1 MAHVPPEQDES
12 QSPSTL
18 HQQQQQL
25 TPTHTTTETTHVAE
39 RRGLTNS
46 NDLHIT
52 IPQPP
57 ITTTT
62 ATPTAPLITNSP
74 TSFTHSDVANDPEKQ
89 QPQDRPSP
97 ARSLSRPLFEPLR
110 NRPQARQTFAEGM
123 NHGIQSLRRTV
134 FNRTHSTKNDSNED
148 EEAGLAATTTA
159 TSSANKAP
167 ARPVMPRSRPSMTQF
182 KMREQPAKM
191 IIPPPYG
198 QEKVQ
203 EAAKALAAGI
213 PDGIPH
219 GGASHLPPLTKVMTP
234 DSETSDDEPE
244 VRVHFEIHLQEDADS
259 EPICPLSEQ
268 NVNTL
273 ATELEL
279 TAEERSEVQA
289 IQNKEDLTAYFAKLP
304 RDYDVQIIVS
314 DGVPDLRFAQDDYV
328 MNGETIAV
336 VRRESISSIAKEK
349 RSGRR
354 KQRYR
359 RPTTDLT
366 LMPVEE
372 PKASWLELF
381 YDLLFVANLTEFTHS
396 HPITGHRA
404 LANYIGW
411 FIIMWWAWAGQ
422 TFWAARFDMDDL
434 FTKLCKLIEFCA
446 LITFGAFSSDHLD
459 RTSTGFIGS
468 YIVLKG
474 VLAIEYGNVLFW
486 AIRNRSKKSLTP
498 LLLQIGSNLLAMVV
512 WGLSILSHNT
522 TVRYIMWYSTI
533 VIEVAVLV
541 SFGRRTSVTFAGSH
555 LPERFALFTII
566 VLGENIIGLIGLSA
580 GASTWTAGLDLFMVL
595 FVLMTIILYALWWL
609 YFDDFSEDIF
619 HKTTT
624 LSQLWAYLHLPLHI
638 CLVLV
643 GTGALDLIR
652 LYKLEHHINEITT
665 EAAHMI
671 KGNFDPLTASALS
684 ALSFTTPTLASGF
697 EVPIER
703 KSAAASGAAALS
715 GRDTDYDLTK
725 QYFLVVC
732 SLVFLCNSL
741 LKWINLRSYDKFQKI
756 VYLSRFLNAIFI
768 LCLLAVPLDKMTPFA
783 LLGSMAFFC
792 ILQVAVDLA
801 VIYFGAYGFVD
812 DLGAWAR
819 SARSSID
826 LGSFLPSPLAGRSRA
841 NSRVQSRVGSTVN
854 LGLPPIPS
862 VGHNHKGATTKH
874 HFQRSNSGASSLAIT
889 IPFGPGSP
897 PHSPNRDHHYH
908 HNHSHNQQF
917 QQYQNQI
924 SLQQQSPTLSQQQQ
938 QALYNMH
945 VNANSLG
952 ASGAYG
958 NLVQALAEI
967 KRREH
972 LNHPAAGPNGVS
984 HPYRQISLSAGGFE
998 HGSGTIQPIPRRSIG
1013 DGRMY
1018 IQQNSVSLKRPGT
1031 NGGTPRSSIM
1041 STPQHGQ
1048 GSSLDSTTTL
1058 ASKNASPNGNGSTPT
1073 LNRGGSASRNG
1084 DSTPTSATAT
1094 ATATATGT
1102 STAGTGRNA
1111 LGLVNLFK
1119 PPTHSGD
1126 STPSSSS
1133 ST

>member
-18 HQQQQQL
+18 HQQQQQP
-25 TPTHTTTETTHVAE
+25 TPTHTTTETTHLAE
-39 RRGLTNS
+39 RNLTNNS
-46 NDLHIT
+46 DLHIT

-62 ATPTAPLITNSP
+62 VTPTTPLITHSP
-74 TSFTHSDVANDPEKQ
+74 TSFAHSNVATDPEKQ
-89 QPQDRPSP
+89 QEDRPTP
-97 ARSLSRPLFEPLR
+97 ARSMSRPLFEPLR

-134 FNRTHSTKNDSNED
+134 FNRTHSTKHDSNDD
-148 EEAGLAATTTA
+148 EEAGSAATATA
-159 TSSANKAP
+159 TTSSTNKAP

-219 GGASHLPPLTKVMTP
+219 GGGSHLPPLTKVMSP

-279 TAEERSEVQA
+279 TARERSEVQA

-314 DGVPDLRFAQDDYV
+314 DGVPDSPEVRFAQDDYV

-336 VRRESISSIAKEK
+336 VRRESISSIVKEK

-366 LMPVEE
+366 MMPVEE

-396 HPITGHRA
+396 HPITGHYA
-404 LANYIGW
+404 LAHYIGW

-434 FTKLCKLIEFCA
+434 FTKVCKLIEFCA

-498 LLLQIGSNLLAMVV
+498 LLLQIGSNLLAMIV

-522 TVRYIMWYSTI
+522 TVRYIMWYLTI

-566 VLGENIIGLIGLSA
+566 VLGENIIGLVGLSA

-624 LSQLWAYLHLPLHI
+624 LSQLWAYLHLPLHV

-643 GTGALDLIR
+643 GTGSLDLIR
-652 LYKLEHHINEITT
+652 LYKLEHHINEIST
-665 EAAHMI
+665 EAAHMTN
-671 KGNFDPLTASALS
+671 GNFDPLTASAMS
-684 ALSFTTPTLASGF
+684 ALSFMTPKLASGF

-715 GRDTDYDLTK
+715 GRETDYDLTK

-768 LCLLAVPLDKMTPFA
+768 LCLLAVPLEKMTPFA

-792 ILQVAVDLA
+792 VFQVAVDLA

-812 DLGAWAR
+812 DLEAWAR

-841 NSRVQSRVGSTVN
+841 NSRVQSRAGSTVN
-854 LGLPPIPS
+854 LGLPSIPS
-862 VGHNHKGATTKH
+862 VGHNHKGGTTKH
-874 HFQRSNSGASSLAIT
+874 HRHRSNSSASSLAIT

-897 PHSPNRDHHYH
+897 HNPNRDHN
-908 HNHSHNQQF
+908 HNHSHSQQF

-972 LNHPAAGPNGVS
+972 LSHPSAGPNGIS
-984 HPYRQISLSAGGFE
+984 HPYRQISLSAGGAE
-998 HGSGTIQPIPRRSIG
+998 HGSGTTQPIPRRSIG
-1013 DGRMY
+1013 DSRMY
-1018 IQQNSVSLKRPGT
+1018 IQQNSISLKRPGP
-1031 NGGTPRSSIM
+1031 NGTPRSSIM

-1058 ASKNASPNGNGSTPT
+1058 ASKNTSHNGSGSTPT
-1073 LNRGGSASRNG
+1073 LNRGGSAGHNG
-1084 DSTPTSATAT
+1084 DLTPNV
-1094 ATATATGT
+1094 ATATATGP
-1102 STAGTGRNA
+1102 SAVGPGRNA
-1111 LGLVNLFK
+1111 LGLVSLFK
-1119 PPTHSGD
+1119 PPSHSGN

-1133 ST
+1133 SST

>member
-12 QSPSTL
+12 QPSPAL
-18 HQQQQQL
+18 QQS
-25 TPTHTTTETTHVAE
+25 PNTHLAE
-39 RRGLTNS
+39 RRGLANAT
-46 NDLHIT
+46 DLHIT
-52 IPQPP
+52 IPQPQA
-57 ITTTT
+57 TT
-62 ATPTAPLITNSP
+62 AEAPPVIINSP
-74 TSFTHSDVANDPEKQ
+74 ASFTLSDAAPDHTQPEG
-89 QPQDRPSP
+89 RPTPS
-97 ARSLSRPLFEPLR
+97 RSMSRPLFEPLR
-110 NRPQARQTFAEGM
+110 NRPIARQTFAEGM
-123 NHGIQSLRRTV
+123 NQGIQSLRRTV
-134 FNRTHSTKNDSNED
+134 FQRTHSTKDDSNED
-148 EEAGLAATTTA
+148 NEEKGLAVGSDSAAA
-159 TSSANKAP
+159 TSTSVNKAL

-203 EAAKALAAGI
+203 EAAMALAAGI

-219 GGASHLPPLTKVMTP
+219 AGGAPLTKVMSA
-234 DSETSDDEPE
+234 DSEISDDELE

-273 ATELEL
+273 ANELEL
-279 TAEERSEVQA
+279 TTQERSDVQA

-304 RDYDVQIIVS
+304 RDYDVQIIVN
-314 DGVPDLRFAQDDYV
+314 DGMPESPGVTFAQDDYIL
-328 MNGETIAV
+328 NGETITV
-336 VRRESISSIAKEK
+336 VRRESISSIVKEK

-359 RPTTDLT
+359 RPTTDLSM
-366 LMPVEE
+366 MPIEE

-396 HPITGHRA
+396 HPITGRPA
-404 LANYIGW
+404 LAHYIGW

-434 FTKLCKLIEFCA
+434 FTKVCKLVEFCA
-446 LITFGAFSSDHLD
+446 LISFGAFSSDHLD
-459 RTSTGFIGS
+459 RTSTGFVGS

-474 VLAIEYGNVLFW
+474 ILAIEYGNVLFW

-512 WGLSILSHNT
+512 WGLSLLSHDM
-522 TVRYIMWYSTI
+522 TVRYTMWYSTI
-533 VIEVAVLV
+533 IIEVAVLV

-595 FVLMTIILYALWWL
+595 FVLVTIILYGLWWL

-624 LSQLWAYLHLPLHI
+624 LSQLWAYLHLPLHV
-638 CLVLV
+638 CLALV

-652 LYKLEHHINEITT
+652 LYKLEHHIQEITT
-665 EAAHMI
+665 ESAHML
-671 KGNFDPLTASALS
+671 GSEVLTSSALS
-684 ALSFTTPTLASGF
+684 SLSFTNSVSLASGF

-703 KSAAASGAAALS
+703 KSAAATSGSGALS

-756 VYLSRFLNAIFI
+756 VYLSRFLNAVFI
-768 LCLLAVPLDKMTPFA
+768 LCLLAVPLEMMTPFA

-792 ILQVAVDLA
+792 VLQVAVDLA

-812 DLGAWAR
+812 DLEAWAR

-841 NSRVQSRVGSTVN
+841 NSRVQSRAGSTVN
-854 LGLPPIPS
+854 LGLPPISNIPISNYHNKSTTHNQHRRRSSSAS
-862 VGHNHKGATTKH
+862 V
-874 HFQRSNSGASSLAIT
+874 T

-897 PHSPNRDHHYH
+897 HGGSFPYSPNHQQN
-908 HNHSHNQQF
+908 HNHKHDQQF
-917 QQYQNQI
+917 QQYQNQL

-972 LNHPAAGPNGVS
+972 MSHPAPGPNGIA
-984 HPYRQISLSAGGFE
+984 HPYRQISLSAAELGGAA
-998 HGSGTIQPIPRRSIG
+998 PIPRRSMG
-1013 DGRMY
+1013 DSRMY
-1018 IQQNSVSLKRPGT
+1018 IQQNSVSLKRPGASGAT
-1031 NGGTPRSSIM
+1031 SKSSFLT
-1041 STPQHGQ
+1041 TPQHGQ
-1048 GSSLDSTTTL
+1048 GSSLGSTKTL
-1058 ASKNASPNGNGSTPT
+1058 ASSRHTESSSVQLGGSTPS
-1073 LNRGGSASRNG
+1073 LVRGGSVEGRSSPT
-1084 DSTPTSATAT
+1084 STP
-1094 ATATATGT
+1094 
-1102 STAGTGRNA
+1102 GRNA

-1119 PPTHSGD
+1119 PPSQSNHSPV
-1126 STPSSSS
+1126 SSSSSS

>member
-1 MAHVPPEQDES
+1 MDV
-12 QSPSTL
+12 
-18 HQQQQQL
+18 
-25 TPTHTTTETTHVAE
+25 ET
-39 RRGLTNS
+39 GS
-46 NDLHIT
+46 
-52 IPQPP
+52 
-57 ITTTT
+57 
-62 ATPTAPLITNSP
+62 
-74 TSFTHSDVANDPEKQ
+74 
-89 QPQDRPSP
+89 
-97 ARSLSRPLFEPLR
+97 
-110 NRPQARQTFAEGM
+110 
-123 NHGIQSLRRTV
+123 
-134 FNRTHSTKNDSNED
+134 
-148 EEAGLAATTTA
+148 AATA
-159 TSSANKAP
+159 AASSANKTP

-219 GGASHLPPLTKVMTP
+219 GGGSHLPPLTKAMSP

-279 TAEERSEVQA
+279 TAHERSEVQT
-289 IQNKEDLTAYFAKLP
+289 IQNKEDLTAYFANLP
-304 RDYDVQIIVS
+304 RNYDVQIVVC
-314 DGVPDLRFAQDDYV
+314 DGIPDSPEVRFAQDDYV

-336 VRRESISSIAKEK
+336 VRRESISSIVKEK

-359 RPTTDLT
+359 RPTTDLSM
-366 LMPVEE
+366 MPIEE

-396 HPITGHRA
+396 HPITGHLA
-404 LANYIGW
+404 LMHYIGW

-434 FTKLCKLIEFCA
+434 FTKVCKLVEFCA
-446 LITFGAFSSDHLD
+446 LITFGAFSSDHLN

-474 VLAIEYGNVLFW
+474 VLVIEYGNVLFW
-486 AIRNRSKKSLTP
+486 AVRNRSKKSLTP
-498 LLLQIGSNLLAMVV
+498 LLLQIGSNLLAMIV

-522 TVRYIMWYSTI
+522 TVRYIMWYFTI
-533 VIEVAVLV
+533 IIEVAVLI

-580 GASTWTAGLDLFMVL
+580 GASTWTAGLDLFMIL

-624 LSQLWAYLHLPLHI
+624 LSQLWAYLHLPLHV

-652 LYKLEHHINEITT
+652 LYKLEHHIQEITT
-665 EAAHMI
+665 EAAHMTN
-671 KGNFDPLTASALS
+671 GNIDPLIVSALS
-684 ALSFTTPTLASGF
+684 ALSFTPLTLASGF

-703 KSAAASGAAALS
+703 KSAGASGSAAALS

-768 LCLLAVPLDKMTPFA
+768 LCLLAVPLEKMTPFA

-792 ILQVAVDLA
+792 VLQVAVDLA

-812 DLGAWAR
+812 DLEAWAR

-841 NSRVQSRVGSTVN
+841 NSRVHSRVGSTVN
-854 LGLPPIPS
+854 LGLSPTVNTPS
-862 VGHNHKGATTKH
+862 VGYNHKGTTTKH
-874 HFQRSNSGASSLAIT
+874 HRQRSDSSASSFAIT
-889 IPFGPGSP
+889 VPFGPGLP
-897 PHSPNRDHHYH
+897 HGGGGAFPHSPNRD
-908 HNHSHNQQF
+908 HSHNQQF
-917 QQYQNQI
+917 QQYQNQL

-972 LNHPAAGPNGVS
+972 LSHPSTGVS
-984 HPYRQISLSAGGFE
+984 HPYRQISLSAAGAE
-998 HGSGTIQPIPRRSIG
+998 HGSVTTQPIPRRSVG

-1018 IQQNSVSLKRPGT
+1018 IQQNSVSLKRPGI
-1031 NGGTPRSSIM
+1031 NGTPRASM
-1041 STPQHGQ
+1041 LNTPQHGQ

-1058 ASKNASPNGNGSTPT
+1058 ASKNTTGSSPQPGSTPPLDRGGIADCNGDVT
-1073 LNRGGSASRNG
+1073 LNSMASA
-1084 DSTPTSATAT
+1084 P
-1094 ATATATGT
+1094 
-1102 STAGTGRNA
+1102 GRNT

-1119 PPTHSGD
+1119 PPSNSGD
-1126 STPSSSS
+1126 STPSSSFS
-1133 ST
+1133 SA

>member
-18 HQQQQQL
+18 HQQQQHL
-25 TPTHTTTETTHVAE
+25 THTPNTTHLAE
-39 RRGLTNS
+39 RRGLTNA

-52 IPQPP
+52 IPQSPTSAT
-57 ITTTT
+57 TTTT
-62 ATPTAPLITNSP
+62 AVPLITNSP
-74 TSFTHSDVANDPEKQ
+74 TSFIHSDVGTDPEKQ
-89 QPQDRPSP
+89 QPQDRPTP
-97 ARSLSRPLFEPLR
+97 ARSVSRPLFEPLR

-134 FNRTHSTKNDSNED
+134 FNRTHSTKHDSNED
-148 EEAGLAATTTA
+148 EETGSAATA

-219 GGASHLPPLTKVMTP
+219 GGGSHLPPLTKAMSP

-279 TAEERSEVQA
+279 TAHERSEVQA
-289 IQNKEDLTAYFAKLP
+289 IQNKEDLTTYFAKLP
-304 RDYDVQIIVS
+304 RDYDVQIIVT
-314 DGVPDLRFAQDDYV
+314 DGIPDSPEVRFAQNDYV

-336 VRRESISSIAKEK
+336 VRRESISSIVKEK

-359 RPTTDLT
+359 RPTTDLSM
-366 LMPVEE
+366 MPIEE

-396 HPITGHRA
+396 HPITGHLA
-404 LANYIGW
+404 LAHYIGW

-434 FTKLCKLIEFCA
+434 FTKVCKLIEFCA
-446 LITFGAFSSDHLD
+446 LITFGAFSSDHLN

-486 AIRNRSKKSLTP
+486 AVRNRSKKSLTP
-498 LLLQIGSNLLAMVV
+498 LLLQIGSNLLAMIV
-512 WGLSILSHNT
+512 WGLSLLSHSM
-522 TVRYIMWYSTI
+522 TVRYIMWYLTI
-533 VIEVAVLV
+533 IIEVAVLI

-609 YFDDFSEDIF
+609 YFDDFSEDVF

-624 LSQLWAYLHLPLHI
+624 LSQLWAYLHLPLHV

-652 LYKLEHHINEITT
+652 LYKLEHHIQEITT
-665 EAAHMI
+665 EAAHMTN
-671 KGNFDPLTASALS
+671 GNIGPLTASALS
-684 ALSFTTPTLASGF
+684 PLSFTSPTLASGF

-703 KSAAASGAAALS
+703 KSVAASGSAAALS

-732 SLVFLCNSL
+732 GLVFLCNSL

-768 LCLLAVPLDKMTPFA
+768 LCLLAVPLEKMTPFA

-792 ILQVAVDLA
+792 VLQVAVDLA

-812 DLGAWAR
+812 DLEAWAR

-854 LGLPPIPS
+854 LGLPVNTPS
-862 VGHNHKGATTKH
+862 VGYNHKGATTKH
-874 HFQRSNSGASSLAIT
+874 YRQRSNSSASSFANV

-897 PHSPNRDHHYH
+897 HGGGGAFPQSPNRD
-908 HNHSHNQQF
+908 HSHNQQF
-917 QQYQNQI
+917 QQYQNQL

-972 LNHPAAGPNGVS
+972 LNHPSTGPNGMS
-984 HPYRQISLSAGGFE
+984 HPYRQISLSAAGAE
-998 HGSGTIQPIPRRSIG
+998 HGSGTTQPIPRRSVG

-1031 NGGTPRSSIM
+1031 NGTPRSSM
-1041 STPQHGQ
+1041 VNTPQHGQ

-1058 ASKNASPNGNGSTPT
+1058 ASKNTNSPSPQPGSGGSTPP
-1073 LNRGGSASRNG
+1073 LDRGGSAGRNG
-1084 DSTPTSATAT
+1084 DLNSATNAP
-1094 ATATATGT
+1094 
-1102 STAGTGRNA
+1102 GRNA

-1119 PPTHSGD
+1119 PPSHSGN
-1126 STPSSSS
+1126 STPSSSFS
-1133 ST
+1133 SA

>member
-12 QSPSTL
+12 QSSPTL
-18 HQQQQQL
+18 QQSPDAHL
-25 TPTHTTTETTHVAE
+25 AE
-39 RRGLTNS
+39 RRGLTNTT
-46 NDLHIT
+46 DLHIT
-52 IPQPP
+52 IPQPQA
-57 ITTTT
+57 TTTG
-62 ATPTAPLITNSP
+62 APPVITNSP
-74 TSFTHSDVANDPEKQ
+74 ASFTLSDAAPDQAQPE
-89 QPQDRPSP
+89 DRPTPS
-97 ARSLSRPLFEPLR
+97 RSMSRPLYEPLR
-110 NRPQARQTFAEGM
+110 NRPLARQTFAEGM
-123 NHGIQSLRRTV
+123 NQGIRSLRRTV
-134 FNRTHSTKNDSNED
+134 FKRTHSTKDDSNED
-148 EEAGLAATTTA
+148 NEEKGSAVGIDSGAAS
-159 TSSANKAP
+159 TSVNKAL

-219 GGASHLPPLTKVMTP
+219 AGGAPLTKVMSA

-273 ATELEL
+273 ANELEL
-279 TAEERSEVQA
+279 SAQERSDVQS

-304 RDYDVQIIVS
+304 RDYDVQIIVN
-314 DGVPDLRFAQDDYV
+314 DGTPESPGVTFAQDDYIL
-328 MNGETIAV
+328 NGESIAV
-336 VRRESISSIAKEK
+336 VRRESISSIIKEK

-359 RPTTDLT
+359 RPTTDLS

-396 HPITGHRA
+396 HPITGHGSNTHNLLYSIAA
-404 LANYIGW
+404 LAHYIGW

-434 FTKLCKLIEFCA
+434 FTKVCKLVEFCA
-446 LITFGAFSSDHLD
+446 LITFGAFSSDHLN

-474 VLAIEYGNVLFW
+474 ILAIEYGNVLFW

-512 WGLSILSHNT
+512 WGLSILAHNM
-522 TVRYIMWYSTI
+522 TVRYIMWYLTI
-533 VIEVAVLV
+533 VIEVAVLF

-566 VLGENIIGLIGLSA
+566 VLGENIIGLVGLSA

-595 FVLMTIILYALWWL
+595 FVFMTIILYALWWL

-624 LSQLWAYLHLPLHI
+624 LSQLWAYLHLPLHV

-652 LYKLEHHINEITT
+652 LYKLEHHIQEIST
-665 EAAHMI
+665 EAAHLL
-671 KGNFDPLTASALS
+671 GSDGLTSTALS
-684 ALSFTTPTLASGF
+684 SLSFTNPTLVATGF
-697 EVPIER
+697 EIPIER
-703 KSAAASGAAALS
+703 KSAAATGGSGALS
-715 GRDTDYDLTK
+715 GSNTDYNLTK

-768 LCLLAVPLDKMTPFA
+768 LCLLAVPLEKMTPFA

-792 ILQVAVDLA
+792 VLQVAVDLA

-812 DLGAWAR
+812 DLEAWAR

-841 NSRVQSRVGSTVN
+841 NSRVQSRAGSTVN
-854 LGLPPIPS
+854 LGLPPTSNTPVSIYHNKSSTHKQHRRRSSSSAS
-862 VGHNHKGATTKH
+862 V
-874 HFQRSNSGASSLAIT
+874 T

-897 PHSPNRDHHYH
+897 HGGSFPDHH
-908 HNHSHNQQF
+908 HNHNHNHKHDQQF
-917 QQYQNQI
+917 RQYQNQL

-972 LNHPAAGPNGVS
+972 MNHPAPGPNGIA
-984 HPYRQISLSAGGFE
+984 HPYRQISLNAAEQGGV
-998 HGSGTIQPIPRRSIG
+998 TPIPQLCITQAAWYQWG
-1013 DGRMY
+1013 D
-1018 IQQNSVSLKRPGT
+1018 IKVLVSDYAAAWTRIK
-1031 NGGTPRSSIM
+1031 
-1041 STPQHGQ
+1041 
-1048 GSSLDSTTTL
+1048 
-1058 ASKNASPNGNGSTPT
+1058 
-1073 LNRGGSASRNG
+1073 
-1084 DSTPTSATAT
+1084 
-1094 ATATATGT
+1094 
-1102 STAGTGRNA
+1102 
-1111 LGLVNLFK
+1111 
-1119 PPTHSGD
+1119 SGFY
-1126 STPSSSS
+1126 
-1133 ST
+1133 

>member
-1 MAHVPPEQDES
+1 M
-12 QSPSTL
+12 
-18 HQQQQQL
+18 
-25 TPTHTTTETTHVAE
+25 
-39 RRGLTNS
+39 
-46 NDLHIT
+46 
-52 IPQPP
+52 
-57 ITTTT
+57 
-62 ATPTAPLITNSP
+62 
-74 TSFTHSDVANDPEKQ
+74 
-89 QPQDRPSP
+89 
-97 ARSLSRPLFEPLR
+97 SRPLFEPLR

-134 FNRTHSTKNDSNED
+134 FNRAHSTRNDGNED
-148 EEAGLAATTTA
+148 EETGSAATATAA
-159 TSSANKAP
+159 TSSTNKAP

-182 KMREQPAKM
+182 KVREQPAKM

-203 EAAKALAAGI
+203 EAAKAIAAGI

-219 GGASHLPPLTKVMTP
+219 GGGSHLPPLTKVMSP

-273 ATELEL
+273 ATELQL
-279 TAEERSEVQA
+279 TAQERSEVQA
-289 IQNKEDLTAYFAKLP
+289 IQNKDDLTAYFAKLP

-314 DGVPDLRFAQDDYV
+314 DGVPDSPEVRFAQHDYV

-336 VRRESISSIAKEK
+336 VRRESISSFAKEK

-359 RPTTDLT
+359 RPTTDLSM
-366 LMPVEE
+366 MPVEE

-396 HPITGHRA
+396 HPITSHLA
-404 LANYIGW
+404 LAHYIGW

-434 FTKLCKLIEFCA
+434 FTKVCKLIEFCA

-474 VLAIEYGNVLFW
+474 VLAIEYGN
-486 AIRNRSKKSLTP
+486 
-498 LLLQIGSNLLAMVV
+498 GSNLLAMIV

-522 TVRYIMWYSTI
+522 TVRYIMWFSTI
-533 VIEVAVLV
+533 IIEVAVLV

-580 GASTWTAGLDLFMVL
+580 GASTWTEGLDLFMIL
-595 FVLMTIILYALWWL
+595 FVLVTIILYALWWL

-652 LYKLEHHINEITT
+652 LYKLEHHINELTT
-665 EAAHMI
+665 EAAHMTN
-671 KGNFDPLTASALS
+671 GDFDPLTASALS
-684 ALSFTTPTLASGF
+684 ALSFTTPTLPSGF
-697 EVPIER
+697 EIPIER
-703 KSAAASGAAALS
+703 KSAAAAGAAALS

-768 LCLLAVPLDKMTPFA
+768 LCLLAIPLKKMTPFA

-792 ILQVAVDLA
+792 VLQVAVDLA

-812 DLGAWAR
+812 DLEAWAR

-841 NSRVQSRVGSTVN
+841 NSRVQSRAGSTVN
-854 LGLPPIPS
+854 LGL
-862 VGHNHKGATTKH
+862 HNHKGGTMKH
-874 HFQRSNSGASSLAIT
+874 HLHRSNSSASASSLAIT

-897 PHSPNRDHHYH
+897 HSPNRDHHN
-908 HNHSHNQQF
+908 HNHDQQF
-917 QQYQNQI
+917 QQYQNQL

-972 LNHPAAGPNGVS
+972 LSHHSTGPNGIS
-984 HPYRQISLSAGGFE
+984 YPYRQISLSAGGAE
-998 HGSGTIQPIPRRSIG
+998 HGSGPTQLLPRRSVG

-1031 NGGTPRSSIM
+1031 NGTPRSSIT

-1048 GSSLDSTTTL
+1048 GSSLDS
-1058 ASKNASPNGNGSTPT
+1058 NGSGSAPT
-1073 LNRGGSASRNG
+1073 LNLGGSVSRKG
-1084 DSTPTSATAT
+1084 DLTSNSATA
-1094 ATATATGT
+1094 GP
-1102 STAGTGRNA
+1102 GRNA
-1111 LGLVNLFK
+1111 LGLVNLFN
-1119 PPTHSGD
+1119 PPSHPGNSPP
-1126 STPSSSS
+1126 PSSP
-1133 ST
+1133 

>member
-1 MAHVPPEQDES
+1 M
-12 QSPSTL
+12 
-18 HQQQQQL
+18 
-25 TPTHTTTETTHVAE
+25 
-39 RRGLTNS
+39 
-46 NDLHIT
+46 
-52 IPQPP
+52 
-57 ITTTT
+57 
-62 ATPTAPLITNSP
+62 
-74 TSFTHSDVANDPEKQ
+74 
-89 QPQDRPSP
+89 
-97 ARSLSRPLFEPLR
+97 SRPLFEPLS

-134 FNRTHSTKNDSNED
+134 FKRTHSTKGDSNED
-148 EEAGLAATTTA
+148 GETGSAAATTA
-159 TSSANKAP
+159 IEALSANKAP

-203 EAAKALAAGI
+203 EAARALAAGI

-219 GGASHLPPLTKVMTP
+219 AGGVMSA

-279 TAEERSEVQA
+279 TSQERTEVKA
-289 IQNKEDLTAYFAKLP
+289 IQNTEDLTTYFAKLP

-314 DGVPDLRFAQDDYV
+314 DGIPDSPEVRFAQDDYV
-328 MNGETIAV
+328 MNGESIAV
-336 VRRESISSIAKEK
+336 VRRESISSIVKEK

-359 RPTTDLT
+359 RPTTDLS

-396 HPITGHRA
+396 HPITTHVA
-404 LANYIGW
+404 LMHYIGW
-411 FIIMWWAWAGQ
+411 FVIMWWAWAGQ

-434 FTKLCKLIEFCA
+434 FTKVFKLIEFCA

-459 RTSTGFIGS
+459 RTATGFVGS

-512 WGLSILSHNT
+512 WGLSLLSHST
-522 TVRYIMWYSTI
+522 AVRYILWYLTI
-533 VIEVAVLV
+533 IIEVAVLV

-566 VLGENIIGLIGLSA
+566 VLGENIIGLVGLSA
-580 GASTWTAGLDLFMVL
+580 GASTWTEGLDLFMVL

-624 LSQLWAYLHLPLHI
+624 LSQLWAYLHLPLHV
-638 CLVLV
+638 CLALV

-652 LYKLEHHINEITT
+652 LYKLEHHIQEIST
-665 EAAHMI
+665 ESAHMI
-671 KGNFDPLTASALS
+671 SNGNINFDPLTASALS
-684 ALSFTTPTLASGF
+684 SLSFSAPILPSGF
-697 EVPIER
+697 EIPIER
-703 KSAAASGAAALS
+703 KSAAAVGSAAALS
-715 GRDTDYDLTK
+715 GRETDYNLTK

-756 VYLSRFLNAIFI
+756 VYLSRFLNAMFI
-768 LCLLAVPLDKMTPFA
+768 LCLLAVPLDKLTPFA

-792 ILQVAVDLA
+792 VLQVAVDLA

-812 DLGAWAR
+812 DLEAWAR

-826 LGSFLPSPLAGRSRA
+826 LGSFLPSPLGGRSRA
-841 NSRVQSRVGSTVN
+841 NSRMQSRAGSTVN
-854 LGLPPIPS
+854 LGLPQIPS
-862 VGHNHKGATTKH
+862 SSYGHKAANSKH
-874 HFQRSNSGASSLAIT
+874 NRQRSNSSSSSLAVT
-889 IPFGPGSP
+889 VPFGPGSP
-897 PHSPNRDHHYH
+897 HGGGGAFPHGPNRDH
-908 HNHSHNQQF
+908 HNQQF
-917 QQYQNQI
+917 QQYQNQL

-972 LNHPAAGPNGVS
+972 LSNPLTGLNEIS
-984 HPYRQISLSAGGFE
+984 HPYRQISLSAGGE
-998 HGSGTIQPIPRRSIG
+998 GGGGAGVVQPVPRRSVG

-1031 NGGTPRSSIM
+1031 GGTPRT
-1041 STPQHGQ
+1041 STLNTSQVGL
-1048 GSSLDSTTTL
+1048 GSSHDSTTTL
-1058 ASKNASPNGNGSTPT
+1058 ASKNTNGSSTT
-1073 LNRGGSASRNG
+1073 QSGS
-1084 DSTPTSATAT
+1084 SA
-1094 ATATATGT
+1094 GP
-1102 STAGTGRNA
+1102 GRNA
-1111 LGLVNLFK
+1111 MGLVNLFK
-1119 PPTHSGD
+1119 PPSQTGNSN
-1126 STPSSSS
+1126 PSSSS
-1133 ST
+1133 SNSH